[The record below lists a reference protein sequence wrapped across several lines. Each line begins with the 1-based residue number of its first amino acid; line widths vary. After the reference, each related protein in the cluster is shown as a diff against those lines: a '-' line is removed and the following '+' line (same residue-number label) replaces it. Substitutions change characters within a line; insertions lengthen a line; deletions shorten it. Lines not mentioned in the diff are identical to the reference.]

1 MLTIDKPDEDDLQQI
16 FVALGHPIRIKIIE
30 MISQAEF
37 AGFTRLKT
45 GLNLSVGSLYY
56 HLEVLGNL
64 ITQNSQRKYILSN
77 VGEVAHEFLQNN
89 REQLKTSPKLSLAGS
104 SRLERFIREFL
115 FGRYFLA
122 KVSNAPKPYFVL
134 IFALLIVGG
143 WVYGQSSIEPILL
156 FYKTVPMWNN
166 LFLIGGELII
176 VFGKIILDKIG
187 SGK

>member
-77 VGEVAHEFLQNN
+77 VGEVAH
-89 REQLKTSPKLSLAGS
+89 
-104 SRLERFIREFL
+104 
-115 FGRYFLA
+115 
-122 KVSNAPKPYFVL
+122 
-134 IFALLIVGG
+134 
-143 WVYGQSSIEPILL
+143 
-156 FYKTVPMWNN
+156 
-166 LFLIGGELII
+166 
-176 VFGKIILDKIG
+176 
-187 SGK
+187 